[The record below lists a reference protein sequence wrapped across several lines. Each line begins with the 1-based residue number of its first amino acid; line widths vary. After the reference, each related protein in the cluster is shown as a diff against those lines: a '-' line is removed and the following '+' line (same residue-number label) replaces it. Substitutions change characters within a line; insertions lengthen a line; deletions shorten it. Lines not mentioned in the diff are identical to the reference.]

1 MIKRTPY
8 RSVFAPYF
16 NSFLEM
22 KEQLGF
28 GLNKYQDVF
37 NELDRF
43 FLATGV
49 TELYITRQQII
60 AWSETHINEKA
71 RTLYDK
77 HSIMRQFCRYLSH
90 LGRECYIHRLP
101 KHNGWPQFIP
111 YIFSHQQ
118 MESIFRAA
126 DKLALQN
133 RCMTSTLVAIPAII
147 RLLYSTGMRIGEA
160 RYLKNED
167 VDLVRQN
174 ILLRRTKNKIERLI
188 PINTSLFEVL
198 NQYRFYRDKMPIK
211 GITAPKAPFFVSTI
225 GAPLGKTGI
234 GKWFAEILERCE
246 IPRRADGQGP
256 RIHDIRHTTAVHS
269 LMNMVKDGLDIYCAM
284 PILSVFL
291 GHKTLSATEGYVRL
305 TQEVYPDIVGMERS
319 VSAYVFPNNPYNEVD
334 YGND

>member
-1 MIKRTPY
+1 MTKNTSY

-16 NSFLEM
+16 DSFLKM

-28 GLNKYQDVF
+28 RPNKFQEVLY
-37 NELDRF
+37 ELDQF
-43 FLATGV
+43 FVATNAA
-49 TELYITRQQII
+49 ELYITREQII
-60 AWSETHINEKA
+60 AWDKTHVNQKA

-77 HSIMRQFCRYLSH
+77 HSITRQFCRYLSH
-90 LGRECYIHRLP
+90 LGHECYIHRLP
-101 KHNGWPQFIP
+101 RHNNWPQFIP
-111 YIFSHQQ
+111 YIFSHEQ
-118 MESIFRAA
+118 MESIFKNA
-126 DKLALQN
+126 DKLRLQN

-174 ILLRRTKNKIERLI
+174 ILLKQTKNKIERLI
-188 PINTSLFEVL
+188 PINDSLFEVL
-198 NQYRFYRDKMPIK
+198 NQYRIYRDKMPIK
-211 GITAPKAPFFVSTI
+211 GINAPIAPFFVSTI
-225 GAPLGKTGI
+225 GASLGKTTI
-234 GKWFAEILERCE
+234 GKWFTEILEQCE

-269 LMNMVKDGLDIYCAM
+269 LMNMVKNGLDIYCAM

-305 TQEVYPDIVGMERS
+305 TQEVYPDIVAMERP
-319 VSAYVFPNNPYNEVD
+319 VSAHVFPNNPYNEVD
-334 YGND
+334 YGNH